1 MFILSAHNDRV
12 TPHRLQTGFDLAW
25 KHARRIQRFTGALP
39 PRYYAPLPVPGLPVE
54 VQCDGFKCMAFRNSS
69 GKWIDLFSREFL
81 TRVLGVVPA
90 AR

>member
-1 MFILSAHNDRV
+1 MQDDV
-12 TPHRLQTGFDLAW
+12 
-25 KHARRIQRFTGALP
+25 QRFADKMP

-54 VQCDGFKCMAFRNSS
+54 VQCDGFKCMAFRNNS

-81 TRVLGVVPA
+81 PRVLGVVPA